1 MILFLC
7 FLWKKVGGNDL
18 ENLNQIEN
26 LYNEMIFE
34 WKNITKNTTKK
45 LVIAL
50 AR

>member
-26 LYNEMIFE
+26 KTHQF
-34 WKNITKNTTKK
+34 
-45 LVIAL
+45 
-50 AR
+50 